1 MELRAKTIKYSKQ
14 KRSSLRNKEEILQ
27 NELQELDHKIC
38 NNDTF
43 DQEILEKYEAAK
55 EELEHIHEVKG
66 REAMF
71 RSKMKWFELGEKPT
85 KYFFNLEKKNYEKKL
100 IREVELENGEII
112 SDPVQVNKGIRDF
125 YQNMYT
131 SKTNGNNST
140 SVHEHNQ
147 KIDGFTEGLNIPQLN
162 EEEQESLEKD
172 LTLEELKDA
181 LASFADNKSPGED
194 GFTKEFYQT
203 FFDLI
208 GKDLLNSYNDSFHK
222 GSLSISQKRGSIT
235 LIPKGDV
242 NLTDLKNW
250 RPITLLNVDY
260 KILSKVLAKRMELLL
275 PKLIHTDQTGFING
289 RYIGQNIRLLCDI
302 MELSDTKKSQGIFL
316 FVDFEKAFDTLEWS
330 FILKALEPFNF
341 GDNFKKWVSV
351 LYNNVQSSV
360 MNGGFMTNYFEI
372 SRGVRQGCPLSP
384 SLFVLSVELL
394 VFEIRQNPNC
404 GGIQLPNDQEVKIS
418 QFADDTTIITSKV
431 DSLKSHLQ
439 VIDWFGTVSD
449 LKLNKKKTKAMWLG
463 TMKHSRSKILEFK
476 STKDP
481 IKVLGT
487 FLSYNQN
494 KNVEDNFMNR
504 IRRMKTKLN
513 LWLSRDLTLYGKSLL
528 AKTLGVSQLIY
539 AASMLSVPTSVMKNV
554 QTELF
559 NFLWKNKKDKIKRL
573 VMYQPLTEGGFNFV
587 NFPAVV
593 KSLRLAWIS
602 RFLSKSRDSWKAI
615 PNHYLSI
622 HGGLQFLLKCN
633 YNADDINNNLPNFYR
648 ELLQFFQ
655 EFKNKSKIFS

>member
-1 MELRAKTIKYSKQ
+1 M
-14 KRSSLRNKEEILQ
+14 
-27 NELQELDHKIC
+27 
-38 NNDTF
+38 
-43 DQEILEKYEAAK
+43 
-55 EELEHIHEVKG
+55 
-66 REAMF
+66 
-71 RSKMKWFELGEKPT
+71 
-85 KYFFNLEKKNYEKKL
+85 
-100 IREVELENGEII
+100 
-112 SDPVQVNKGIRDF
+112 
-125 YQNMYT
+125 
-131 SKTNGNNST
+131 
-140 SVHEHNQ
+140 
-147 KIDGFTEGLNIPQLN
+147 
-162 EEEQESLEKD
+162 
-172 LTLEELKDA
+172 EELKDA

-203 FFDLI
+203 FFELI
-208 GKDLLNSYNDSFHK
+208 EKDLLNSYNDSFHK

-260 KILSKVLAKRMELLL
+260 KLLSKVLAKRMELLL

-330 FILKALEPFNF
+330 FILKTLEAFNF

-394 VFEIRQNPNC
+394 ALKIRQNPNC

-418 QFADDTTIITSKV
+418 QFADDTTIITSNV

-439 VIDWFGTVSD
+439 VIDWFGTVSG

-476 STKDP
+476 GTKDP

-487 FLSYNQN
+487 VLSYNQN
-494 KNVEDNFMNR
+494 KNVEENFMNR
-504 IRRMKTKLN
+504 IRKMKTKLN

-539 AASMLSVPTSVMKNV
+539 SVSMVSVPTSVMKNV

-559 NFLWKNKKDKIKRL
+559 NFLWKNKKDKIKQIGYVSTPCGR
-573 VMYQPLTEGGFNFV
+573 G
-587 NFPAVV
+587 
-593 KSLRLAWIS
+593 S
-602 RFLSKSRDSWKAI
+602 
-615 PNHYLSI
+615 
-622 HGGLQFLLKCN
+622 
-633 YNADDINNNLPNFYR
+633 
-648 ELLQFFQ
+648 
-655 EFKNKSKIFS
+655 